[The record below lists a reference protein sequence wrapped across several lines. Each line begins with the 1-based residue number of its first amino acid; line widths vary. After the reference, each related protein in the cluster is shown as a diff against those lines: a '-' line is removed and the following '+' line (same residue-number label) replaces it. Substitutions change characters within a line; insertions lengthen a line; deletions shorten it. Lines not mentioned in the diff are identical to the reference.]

1 MSYTVIYL
9 FFFSTDGSN
18 QWISPGRYLKGQ
30 NNDQM
35 QITFNPADMN
45 SAGIIYFRDPN
56 ATANSYLMS
65 FVASKIRV
73 QWVSGPKNLFFDF
86 VGKIL
91 VCFDPLR
98 AHRYEA
104 IYTAL
109 QRQYTEKFK
118 KTIFPDMKLHGLC
131 PNSFIHVL

>member
-1 MSYTVIYL
+1 
-9 FFFSTDGSN
+9 
-18 QWISPGRYLKGQ
+18 
-30 NNDQM
+30 M
-35 QITFNPADMN
+35 QITFNPTDMN

-91 VCFDPLR
+91 VCLF
-98 AHRYEA
+98 
-104 IYTAL
+104 
-109 QRQYTEKFK
+109 
-118 KTIFPDMKLHGLC
+118 
-131 PNSFIHVL
+131 